1 VSKSFADLGVPA
13 ELVSALTA
21 RGVTQPFPIQTA
33 TLEQALAGRDLCGR
47 APTGSGKTL
56 AFGIAL
62 AARVGRA
69 NPGAPR
75 GLVLVPTRELAEQVR
90 AELAPLCAAR
100 KRTIT
105 TLYGGVG
112 FEPQRKALRRG
123 VDVIVACPGRL
134 ADLLKQGDVR
144 LGEVDFVVVDEADR
158 MADMGFL
165 PEVRRLLDRTH
176 PKRQTLLYS
185 ATLDGDVDVLVR
197 RYQRDPARHEV
208 EQERDSLTLAEHRFL
223 AVGRND
229 RVSVC
234 ARLIAELGSSVV
246 FVRTKHGADRVAKQL
261 AREGV
266 RAAVIHGGRSQNQR
280 DRALESFHKGAVSTL
295 VATDVAARG
304 IHVEGVGGVVHFD
317 LPGDEKDY
325 VHRSGR
331 TARAGATG
339 VVVSLVLPDQVAEVR
354 KLQAVLGLPQGLGRA
369 EAGER
374 SPKAPILVE
383 EREYP
388 RPESRPAQRAAP
400 QKPRERSRGPARP
413 TRGLAPWKKPDFESD
428 APRGP
433 RAEWGAGIE
442 ERAARAQRE
451 QIERGGVSAE
461 RITHEP
467 VPRKPKRPAWHRPGT
482 PSNGR
487 AGTPAAKRKP
497 QGGARRGNGRA
508 RSGR

>member
-1 VSKSFADLGVPA
+1 MTQSFADLGVPA
-13 ELVSALTA
+13 ELVSALTQ
-21 RGVTQPFPIQTA
+21 RGITQPFPIQAA
-33 TLEQALAGRDLCGR
+33 TLREALAGRDLCGR

-90 AELAPLCAAR
+90 GELEPLCAAR

-112 FEPQRKALRRG
+112 FEPQRRALRRG

-134 ADLLKQGDVR
+134 ADLQKQGDVR
-144 LGEVDFVVVDEADR
+144 LGDVDFVVVDEADR

-176 PKRQTLLYS
+176 PERQTLLYS

-197 RYQRDPARHEV
+197 RYQRNPSRHEV

-223 AVGRND
+223 AVDRND
-229 RVSVC
+229 RIGVC
-234 ARLIAELGSSVV
+234 ARLIGELGTSVV

-280 DRALESFHKGAVSTL
+280 DRALASFHEGAVSTL

-317 LPGDEKDY
+317 LAGDEKDY

-354 KLQAVLGLPQGLGRA
+354 KLQAALGLTPGVTRA
-369 EAGER
+369 DKVER
-374 SPKAPILVE
+374 RAAAPVLVE
-383 EREYP
+383 EDAYP
-388 RPESRPAQRAAP
+388 RPAERESTPRPARRNAP
-400 QKPRERSRGPARP
+400 RPARDQGRGPKRP
-413 TRGLAPWKKPDFESD
+413 ARGLAPWKKPGFESD

-433 RAEWGAGIE
+433 RAEWGAGLE
-442 ERAARAQRE
+442 ERAARDVRE
-451 QIERGGVSAE
+451 QLERGGKSAD

-467 VPRKPKRPAWHRPGT
+467 PPSKPKRPAWHKPGGA
-482 PSNGR
+482 PKG
-487 AGTPAAKRKP
+487 KP
-497 QGGARRGNGRA
+497 QGAARRGRGRGRA
-508 RSGR
+508 RSSR

>member
-1 VSKSFADLGVPA
+1 VTQSFADLGVPA
-13 ELVSALTA
+13 ELVSALSQ
-21 RGVTQPFPIQTA
+21 RGITHPFPIQAA
-33 TLEQALAGRDLCGR
+33 TLREALAGRDLCGR

-69 NPGAPR
+69 HPGAPR

-90 AELAPLCAAR
+90 GELEPLCAAR
-100 KRTIT
+100 KRTIA

-134 ADLLKQGDVR
+134 ADLLEQGDVR
-144 LGEVDFVVVDEADR
+144 LGDVDFVVVDEADR

-165 PEVRRLLDRTH
+165 PEVKRLLDRTH
-176 PKRQTLLYS
+176 PERQTLLYS

-197 RYQRDPARHEV
+197 RYQRNPSRHEV

-223 AVGRND
+223 AVERND
-229 RVSVC
+229 RVGAC
-234 ARLIAELGSSVV
+234 ARLIGELGSSVV

-280 DRALESFHKGAVSTL
+280 DRALELFHQGAVSTL

-354 KLQAVLGLPQGLGRA
+354 KLQAALGLPQGVTRA
-369 EAGER
+369 APGER
-374 SPKAPILVE
+374 RASAPVLVE
-383 EREYP
+383 ETAYP
-388 RPESRPAQRAAP
+388 RPPERERAPRPA
-400 QKPRERSRGPARP
+400 RERARGDGRRSGRPA
-413 TRGLAPWKKPDFESD
+413 RGLAPWKKPDFESD

-442 ERAARAQRE
+442 QRAARDERAQL
-451 QIERGGVSAE
+451 ERGGVSAD

-467 VPRKPKRPAWHRPGT
+467 ARGKPKRPSWHRPPGPT
-482 PSNGR
+482 RG
-487 AGTPAAKRKP
+487 KP
-497 QGGARRGNGRA
+497 KGNARRGRGR
-508 RSGR
+508 RG